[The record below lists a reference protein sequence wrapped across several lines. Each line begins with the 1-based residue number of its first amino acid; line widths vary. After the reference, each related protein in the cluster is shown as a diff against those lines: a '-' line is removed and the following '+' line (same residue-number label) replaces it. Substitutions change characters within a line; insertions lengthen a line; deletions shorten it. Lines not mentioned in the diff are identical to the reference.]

1 MKINRAIMAPLLVA
15 GAALATGGWFLQRGA
30 EQERNVYANSQL
42 FEQVLH
48 YVSEAFV
55 DEKEPS
61 ELYQMAI
68 DGMLESLD
76 DPHTGFL
83 PAQEYET
90 LRIATQGQYGGI
102 GISIAKRS
110 GWVTVIAPLPGTPG
124 ERAGLQAGDQ
134 IIEVNGETTREW
146 TDDEAVARLRGPK
159 GTPVDIK
166 VARVGLDQPIA
177 FRIVRDEIHVR
188 SVPAAYMIEDGVGY
202 VELNVFSES
211 ATQEVRD
218 AIAKLQGEGARGIIL
233 DMRGNSGGLLEEGV
247 SVSDLFLDAGKS
259 VVETRGRFQDPRNS
273 EKLNA
278 SHPDEFPGLPV
289 VVLVGPGSA
298 SATEIV
304 AGALQDHDRALIVG
318 RPTFGKGS
326 VQTVFRLQGGNHLKL
341 TTARWYTPSGRSIQR
356 PYNDEHPIVE
366 GAPADTPEGGT
377 TAATKEDRPEY
388 RTDAGRVVYGGGGIT
403 PDLDIMP
410 DTTTLA
416 ERPLIEAL
424 QRQDWPKYIT
434 ETRFRFGVEYVKN
447 HPELKPGFPVTDAM
461 LNDFYTSLMDAG
473 FKIDRA
479 TYDAGKRWIAYQ
491 LASEITVSKWGQ
503 QERRRREN
511 SDDHQVRTA
520 IELLR
525 KASTPE
531 SLFTLA
537 KQHEAVLKGAGP
549 ARAQR

>member
-15 GAALATGGWFLQRGA
+15 GVALATGGWFLQRGA
-30 EQERNVYANSQL
+30 DQERNVYANSQL

-55 DEKEPS
+55 DEKQPS
-61 ELYQMAI
+61 DLYQMAI
-68 DGMLESLD
+68 DGMLESLG

-83 PAQEYET
+83 PAREYEN

-110 GWVTVIAPLPGTPG
+110 GWVTVITPLPGTPG

-134 IIEVNGETTREW
+134 IVEVDGETTRDW

-159 GTPVDIK
+159 GAPVDIK
-166 VARVGLDQPIA
+166 VARVGIDQPIA

-188 SVPAAYMIEDGVGY
+188 SVPAAYLIDDGVGY
-202 VELNVFSES
+202 VELSVFSES

-218 AIAKLQGEGARGIIL
+218 AIAKLKGQGARSIIL
-233 DMRGNSGGLLEEGV
+233 DMRLNSGGLLEEGV
-247 SVSDLFLDAGKS
+247 SIADLFLGPGLS
-259 VVETRGRFQDPRNS
+259 VVETRGRFQDPRNA

-278 SHPDEFPGLPV
+278 SHPDEYPGLPV
-289 VVLVGPGSA
+289 VVLVGPQSA

-356 PYNDEHPIVE
+356 AYDDEHPVVDAAPVE
-366 GAPADTPEGGT
+366 TPAGVT
-377 TAATKEDRPEY
+377 TDATKADKPEY
-388 RTDAGRVVYGGGGIT
+388 HTDAGRIVYGGGGIT
-403 PDLDIMP
+403 PDLDVMP

-424 QRQDWPKYIT
+424 QQQDWPKYIT
-434 ETRFRFGVEYVKN
+434 ETRFRFGVEYAKA
-447 HPELKPGFPVTDAM
+447 HPELQPGFPVTDVM
-461 LNDFYTSLMDAG
+461 LDDFYTSLIDAG
-473 FKIDRA
+473 FQLDR
-479 TYDAGKRWIAYQ
+479 TMYDAGKRWISYQ

-511 SDDHQVRTA
+511 RDDLQVHTA
-520 IELLR
+520 IELL
-525 KASTPE
+525 KQATSPE

-537 KQHEAVLKGAGP
+537 KQHEGAMKGAGSAQ
-549 ARAQR
+549 ARR